1 MPASFVPNAD
11 VGGVPVRRIVHIA
24 IGQRTMEFVP
34 AVEYDRALAEI
45 RRLKQR
51 VSELEGEPHDA

>member
-1 MPASFVPNAD
+1 
-11 VGGVPVRRIVHIA
+11 
-24 IGQRTMEFVP
+24 MEFVP